1 MNKPNHIPYYTS
13 PEAASAAGV
22 SLATLRNW
30 LSRKPL
36 VLVMTD
42 KERTEFGHGHPIL
55 LSRDRVVQ
63 VAVTARLVALG
74 WQPPKATTLSE
85 AVKHFVPTSDVQ
97 SFLVARGGRW
107 AGDEAATLI
116 NVTGTDAAMLLRV
129 LMDAEAVA
137 VLNLNALVSGVE
149 ARLVEAKEAR

>member
-22 SLATLRNW
+22 SLATLKNW
-30 LSRKPL
+30 ASRKPQVIL
-36 VLVMTD
+36 MTEE
-42 KERTEFGHGHPIL
+42 ERDQFGRGHPIL
-55 LSRDRVVQ
+55 YSRDRVVQ
-63 VAVTARLVALG
+63 IAITARLVALG
-74 WQPPKATTLSE
+74 WQPPKATTFLE

-149 ARLVEAKEAR
+149 ARLVEVKEAR